1 MTAILSLSSFFCFS
15 QLAFHVLNG
24 FFPPCLHHS
33 LWSSYGTFP
42 WMFYNKSGPGNM
54 IIGNIGWI
62 LLTALNFRAISFAV
76 KSRQNDIKDILNNVD
91 SEGSTLLHLAVDS
104 GNSEV
109 STSLAAKSIAFSPLG
124 NVLYS
129 SLSQAWGKEKSVS
142 PMGNHTPDLQ
152 ISRRYQWLTFALTM
166 L

>member
-1 MTAILSLSSFFCFS
+1 
-15 QLAFHVLNG
+15 
-24 FFPPCLHHS
+24 
-33 LWSSYGTFP
+33 
-42 WMFYNKSGPGNM
+42 MFYNESGPGNM
-54 IIGNIGWI
+54 IIVSIGGI
-62 LLTALNFRAISFAV
+62 LLTALNFRAVSFVV

-129 SLSQAWGKEKSVS
+129 SLSQA
-142 PMGNHTPDLQ
+142 
-152 ISRRYQWLTFALTM
+152 
-166 L
+166 